1 MKRLLFAFVCVLS
14 SIHAFPQ
21 YSKIYAS
28 ENALF
33 ADAMELYEQQK
44 YSASFRSFEAFLEQ
58 LPADETV
65 WRERAAYFLCA
76 NAYELRRTDAMSR
89 LQEYK
94 QQFPYSSSMP
104 EVRFMLGVLYTE
116 KGRYKLANR
125 EFSEVGQKYLS
136 KSHQADYLFHKGY
149 VYVQLEDYENA
160 ALTFQ
165 ELIKAKTRYDA
176 AGKYYYAYCRYE
188 QQDYAEALP
197 YFLELEQHAAYKSI
211 VPYYV
216 IQIYYAEQAYDE
228 VLERAENILSQNP
241 DNEHNSEI
249 HRILGEIYFRK
260 SDYAQT
266 IQHLSAYVQAVSQAQ
281 REDLYLLGL
290 AYYQTTD
297 YTNAVKYLSRVTTEA
312 DMMSENAYLHL
323 GFSYIRLGDLNNARL
338 AFGAATRTTFDV
350 SVHEEAMYN
359 YALTTYET
367 TAAFGES
374 VTAFSDFLKQYPN
387 SVYADKAYA
396 YLIDVFMSTKDYRL
410 ALNALSG
417 INDPGHKLMSAK
429 RHLLYH
435 LGTEAYAQN
444 NFEEAVRDFTE
455 VLETPGTQYSTE
467 SLFWRSESYYRL
479 KNYAACRTD
488 LQNYFAAPDAK
499 KSPNYALAYY
509 SAGYACF
516 ALKDY
521 AQAQKYFLT
530 YLSLQKEQDNTYID
544 ALNRIGD
551 TYFYVRNFAQADAY
565 YAKVVAAG
573 SVGTD
578 YAMFQRGYVLGLLKK
593 YDDKIVS
600 LEKLAKD
607 YPKSEYADDAL
618 YEIAR
623 AHLMVERNQEAIA
636 AYNRLL
642 HTYPNSGL
650 ARKTALE
657 IGMVYYNMKEY
668 DSCIEAYKQVIANYP
683 GSEESYVALDGLQ
696 SVYVE
701 LNQVSEYLAYVNSL
715 GRMIKIDASKN
726 QEDSLTY
733 MAAEHQYVLANYEQA
748 APSLEAYLEKFCP
761 GGRYCLMARYYL
773 ADSYYK
779 LNEKTKALDAY
790 RVLTEVQG
798 NQYMEEACMRCAEIC
813 YDQEDYAYARTYFQ
827 QLQTNASSIENI
839 NTARLGILRCCN
851 QLDDYEQTVN
861 IATQILDD
869 IRSNTDVCEEARYN
883 RAKAYLK
890 LQKYEW
896 AISDLETLATD
907 LRTEAGAEAK
917 YLLAETYFVQGD
929 LEESEQQIMD
939 FAEKN
944 TPHQFWLA
952 RSFVLLADIYMK
964 KGDDFQAKQYLLS
977 VQNNYNENNEIQQL
991 ITERLELIANREQE
1005 RID

>member
-1 MKRLLFAFVCVLS
+1 MKRLLFAFACMAFCSHAS
-14 SIHAFPQ
+14 SQ

-28 ENALF
+28 DNALF
-33 ADAMELYEQQK
+33 SDAMELYEQQK
-44 YSASFRSFEAFLEQ
+44 YSASFRSFETFLEQ

-65 WRERAAYFLCA
+65 WKERATYFLCA

-94 QQFPYSSSMP
+94 QLFPYSTYMQ
-104 EVRFMLGVLYTE
+104 EVHFMLGVLYTE
-116 KGRYKLANR
+116 KERYKSASR
-125 EFSEVGQKYLS
+125 EFAAVKRKFLS
-136 KSHQADYLFHKGY
+136 RAHQTDFLFYQGY
-149 VYVQLEDYENA
+149 VCVQLEDYANA
-160 ALTFQ
+160 VVTFQ
-165 ELIKAKTRYDA
+165 DLIKNKTRYDA

-197 YFLELEQHAAYKSI
+197 CFLELEQHTAYKNI

-216 IQIYYAEQAYDE
+216 IQIYYKQQAYDE
-228 VLERAENILSQNP
+228 VMERAENILSQNP
-241 DNEHNSEI
+241 DNEHNAEV
-249 HRILGEIYFRK
+249 HRILGEIYFRE
-260 SDYAQT
+260 SDYARS
-266 IQHLSAYVQAVSQAQ
+266 IQHLSAYAQAVPQVQ

-290 AYYQTTD
+290 AYYQTSD
-297 YTNAVKYLSRVTTEA
+297 YGNAVKYLSKVTTA
-312 DMMSENAYLHL
+312 SDMMSENAYLHL
-323 GFSYIRLGDLNNARL
+323 GFSYIRLDDLDNARL
-338 AFGAATRTTFDV
+338 AFSAATRTTFDV

-374 VTAFSDFLKQYPN
+374 VTAFSDFLKQYPD

-396 YLIDVFMSTKDYRL
+396 YLVDVFMNTKDYRM
-410 ALNALSG
+410 ALDALSE
-417 INDPGHKLMSAK
+417 ISDPTGKLLAAK

-435 LGTEAYAQN
+435 LGTEAFAQN

-455 VLETPGTQYSTE
+455 VLALPGTQYSTE

-479 KNYAACRTD
+479 KNYTACLTD
-488 LQNYFAAPDAK
+488 LKNYFAASDVKA
-499 KSPNYALAYY
+499 SPNYVLAHY

-521 AQAQKYFLT
+521 AQAQTYFLT

-551 TYFYVRNFAQADAY
+551 SYFYARNFAQADAY
-565 YAKVVAAG
+565 YAKVVTIG
-573 SVGTD
+573 SIGTD
-578 YAMFQRGYVLGLLKK
+578 YAMFQRGCVLGLLKK

-600 LEKLAKD
+600 LEKLVKD

-623 AHLMVERNQEAIA
+623 AQLMVERNQEAIT

-642 HTYPNSGL
+642 QAYPNSGL

-657 IGMVYYNMKEY
+657 IGMVYYNMKNY
-668 DSCIEAYKQVIANYP
+668 DACIDAYKQVITNYP

-701 LNQVSEYLAYVNSL
+701 LNRVSDYLAYVNSL
-715 GRMIKIDASKN
+715 GRMIKIDASEN

-733 MAAEHQYVLANYEQA
+733 MAAEHQYILANYGQA
-748 APSLEAYLEKFCP
+748 ATSLEAYLEKFCP
-761 GGRYCLMARYYL
+761 GGRYCTMARYYL

-779 LNEKTKALDAY
+779 LNERTKALDSY
-790 RVLTEVQG
+790 RALTEMQG

-813 YDQEDYAYARTYFQ
+813 YDQEDYASARTYFQ
-827 QLQTNASSIENI
+827 QLQTVANSIENI
-839 NTARLGILRCCN
+839 NVARLGILRCCN
-851 QLDDYEQTVN
+851 QLNDYEQTVN

-869 IRSNTDVCEEARYN
+869 TRSATDVCEEARYN

-890 LQKYEW
+890 LQKNEW
-896 AISDLETLATD
+896 AKNDLETLSGD
-907 LRTEAGAEAK
+907 LRTEIGAEAK
-917 YLLAETYFVQGD
+917 YLLADVYFQEGNLD
-929 LEESEQQIMD
+929 KSEQQIMD
-939 FAEKN
+939 FAEQN

-977 VQNNYNENNEIQQL
+977 VQNNYKENNEIQQL